1 MHNSYIFRRQ
11 SFIIMSISFNKADK
25 SATLGNR
32 TALKSFLEKQIKKE
46 GLIIENLQYVFCSDK
61 YLLDINK
68 QFLAHDYYT
77 DIISFDLSE
86 QKGQLIGD
94 IYISVDRV
102 KENAKTMGTTQVN
115 ELLRVIFHG
124 ALHFCGYKDK
134 KPADV
139 KLMRSMEDKWLKA
152 FFKLTGH

>member
-1 MHNSYIFRRQ
+1 MNKA
-11 SFIIMSISFNKADK
+11 ISFNKADK
-25 SATLGNR
+25 SITLGNR
-32 TALKSFLEKQIKKE
+32 VALKVFLEKQLKKE
-46 GLIIENLQYVFCSDK
+46 GIRIECLQYVFCSDK

-68 QFLAHDYYT
+68 QFLNHDYYT

-86 QKGQLIGD
+86 TKGSLIGD

-102 KENAKTMGTTQVN
+102 KENAKTLKTTQGN

-134 KPADV
+134 KPADA
-139 KLMRSMEDKWLKA
+139 KLMRAMEDKWIKSYLNSVPRGTLKP
-152 FFKLTGH
+152 K

>member
-1 MHNSYIFRRQ
+1 MGSTIF
-11 SFIIMSISFNKADK
+11 FNNADK
-25 SATLGNR
+25 STSLR
-32 TALKSFLEKQIKKE
+32 SMTELKTFINKQCLKE
-46 GLIIENLQYVFCSDK
+46 GVHIETLQYVFCSDK
-61 YLLDINK
+61 FLLDINK
-68 QFLAHDYYT
+68 RYLNHNFYT
-77 DIISFDLSE
+77 DIISFDLSD

-94 IYISVDRV
+94 VYISIDRV
-102 KENAKTMGTTQVN
+102 KENAKTEGNLYTH

-152 FFKLTGH
+152 YLKIAG

>member
-1 MHNSYIFRRQ
+1 
-11 SFIIMSISFNKADK
+11 MSISFNKADK

-32 TALKSFLEKQIKKE
+32 TALKSFLQKQIKKE
-46 GLIIENLQYVFCSDK
+46 GLQIENLQYVFCSDK

-94 IYISVDRV
+94 IYISIDRV
-102 KENAKTMGTTQVN
+102 KENAKVIGTTQGN

-152 FFKLTGH
+152 FLKIIG

>member
-1 MHNSYIFRRQ
+1 MDRTIF
-11 SFIIMSISFNKADK
+11 FNNADK
-25 SATLGNR
+25 GTSLGSR
-32 TALKSFLEKQIKKE
+32 TKLKAFIYKQFHKE
-46 GLIIENLQYVFCSDK
+46 GIKLEALQYVFCSDA

-68 QFLAHDYYT
+68 RYLKHDFYT

-86 QKGQLIGD
+86 KKGLLIGD
-94 IYISVDRV
+94 IYISIDRV
-102 KENAKTMGTTQVN
+102 KENAKTEGNLYMH

-134 KPADV
+134 KPADA

-152 FFKLTGH
+152 YLKTIG